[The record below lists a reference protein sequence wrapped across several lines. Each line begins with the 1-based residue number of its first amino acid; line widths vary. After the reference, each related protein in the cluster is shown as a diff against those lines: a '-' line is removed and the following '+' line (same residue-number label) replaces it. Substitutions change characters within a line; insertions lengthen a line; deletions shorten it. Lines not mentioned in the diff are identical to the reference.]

1 MNNVVTETLEK
12 EMADYIKCKVNSTY
26 VVDEMY
32 RILTLPIKIKDAL
45 FLDKL
50 QQFLKGVKPDS
61 IESYKN
67 FSDDDKKFLKENLLI
82 TIDKIESSKKIEY
95 LIKIF
100 IALQEQKI
108 SLEEYYRMNI
118 IISNLSYLEI
128 ENFILMEAKK
138 EELENFLK
146 KKKSK
151 TLEDFRALFSKEN
164 QKIIDNIKEF
174 GVFRNMKFLELNGVA
189 EEVQIGIITQD
200 KFYTL
205 TQVGRKM
212 KDILECD

>member
-212 KDILECD
+212 KDILEYD

>member
-151 TLEDFRALFSKEN
+151 TLEDFKALFSKEN

-174 GVFRNMKFLELNGVA
+174 GVFRNMKFLELNGMA

-212 KDILECD
+212 KDILKCD